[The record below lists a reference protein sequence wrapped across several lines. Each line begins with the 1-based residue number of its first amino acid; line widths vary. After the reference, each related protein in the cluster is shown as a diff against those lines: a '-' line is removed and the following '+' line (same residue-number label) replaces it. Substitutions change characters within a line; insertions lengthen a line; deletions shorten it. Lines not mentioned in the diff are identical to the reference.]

1 MTDEPA
7 PFELLDAYQSGGM
20 SDADAQAFEE
30 ELFASAA
37 SGIAT
42 EAAFVDHVTRIGQH
56 LEPRGG
62 FDIGSTRARVDS
74 LIAQGLRVQILVP
87 ADLTAKVLQ
96 LPRIEDDVDI
106 VVTHLPLDVRGYDSV
121 NVHVEK
127 ADGTYLKTFR
137 EISWDPDSGNL
148 YAVCEAPLARISA
161 QVGRVRTRIIGTR
174 DGAEHHIATFE
185 TVTAP

>member
-1 MTDEPA
+1 MTAERA

-20 SDADAQAFEE
+20 SDADADAFEE

-37 SGIAT
+37 LGSAT
-42 EAAFVDHVTRIGQH
+42 EATFVDHVTKLGQH

-62 FDIGSTRARVDS
+62 FDIGSSRARIDS

-87 ADLTAKVLQ
+87 ADLTAAVLQ
-96 LPRIEDDVDI
+96 LPRIEDDADI

-121 NVHVEK
+121 NVHIEK

-137 EISWDPDSGNL
+137 EIGWDPIDGTP

-161 QVGRVRTRIIGTR
+161 QVGQVHTRIVGVR
-174 DGAEHHIATFE
+174 DGVEHSIATFD
-185 TVTAP
+185 TVTAL